1 MEFHTLSY
9 WQDKAARLS
18 IEGRLFYQGD
28 YRAAASGDTFSV
40 VNPATG
46 ETLAEVAR
54 GAKRDVDAR
63 WRAPC
68 GVRARRLVAGGTRC
82 A

>member
-1 MEFHTLSY
+1 MEFHNLSY

-18 IEGRLFYQGD
+18 IEGRLFYQGA
-28 YRAAASGDTFSV
+28 YRQAASGDTFTV

-54 GAKRDVDAR
+54 GAKRDVDA
-63 WRAPC
+63 A
-68 GVRARRLVAGGTRC
+68 VASAAWPR
-82 A
+82 